1 MMSTNVHIQ
10 GEISEKSESDFFPHA
25 EDPQKAVYI
34 LVGTLQTTK
43 IEES

>member
-1 MMSTNVHIQ
+1 MISTIYTFRERSV
-10 GEISEKSESDFFPHA
+10 KSESDFFPHA

-34 LVGTLQTTK
+34 LVGTLQMTK